1 MTRYFG
7 SFVSVCCAA
16 LSVAAGAQATNQPVA
31 SNQLSELP
39 VAAAS
44 NDTLASYDAN
54 SLRVESRGQALTIFR
69 GINGPV
75 VAETGFFHTFDL
87 ARIVA
92 PSENAIREARE
103 FNRNYGPGML
113 ATAIG
118 GLMVAV
124 AFVFDLNSDA
134 NWAITAG
141 EVTGAALAIYGGRRL
156 DVSYRALSKSI
167 WWYNRDLKK

>member
-7 SFVSVCCAA
+7 FFVFAWWAA
-16 LSVAAGAQATNQPVA
+16 LPVGAAAQTTTPGAN
-31 SNQLSELP
+31 SQLSKLP

-44 NDTLASYDAN
+44 NDTLPNYDSN

-75 VAETGFFHTFDL
+75 VAETGIFHSLDL
-87 ARIVA
+87 TRVVA

-118 GLMVAV
+118 GLLVGV
-124 AFVFDLNSDA
+124 AFAFDINSDP

-141 EVTGAALAIYGGRRL
+141 EVTGAALAIYGSRRL
-156 DVSYRALSKSI
+156 DISYRALSKSI
-167 WWYNRDLKK
+167 WWYNRDLRK